1 MAGPLNHIRVL
12 DLSRILAGPW
22 AGQTLADL
30 GAEVIKVERPG
41 IGDDTRGWGPPF
53 LNDVNDQPTTDAAY
67 FLSANRGKKSVS
79 IDFTQAAGS
88 ELICRLAKQSD
99 ILLENFKVGG
109 LAKYGLDYETL
120 KKINPRLIYCS
131 ITGFGQTGPYRQRAG
146 YDFLIQGMGGLM
158 SVTGEPDGE
167 PGGGPMKVGVAIV
180 DIFTGMY
187 ASTAVLAAL
196 AHRERTGEGQ
206 HIDLA
211 LLDVQVATLANQAM
225 NYLVSGNEPQR
236 LGNAHPNIVP
246 YQALATSDGHIIL
259 AVGNDRQFSKF
270 CALTGRPELAGDSR
284 FNSNAGRV
292 KNRKI
297 LIPILEQTLQQRKS
311 SEWMT
316 LLEGADIPCGPINTL
331 AEVFSDPQVESRQ
344 MRIELEHR
352 RGGKIALVGSPM
364 KFSSSPVKYSQAP
377 PILGEHNME
386 ILGELLGLSEQERQK
401 LTEDGVI
408 DTCLS
413 PAQLIQ
419 QTES

>member
-1 MAGPLNHIRVL
+1 MAGPLSHIRVL

-41 IGDDTRGWGPPF
+41 VGDDTRGWGPPF
-53 LNDVNDQPTTDAAY
+53 LTDSEGNPTTDAAY
-67 FLSANRGKKSVS
+67 FLSANRGKKSVC
-79 IDFTQAAGS
+79 IDFTRPAGR
-88 ELICRLAKQSD
+88 ELICRLAEQSD

-120 KKINPRLIYCS
+120 KQINPRLIYCS

-146 YDFLIQGMGGLM
+146 YDFLIQGMGGMM

-187 ASTAVLAAL
+187 ASTSVLAAL

-225 NYLVSGNEPQR
+225 NYLTSGCEPQR

-246 YQALATSDGHIIL
+246 YQALATADGHIIL
-259 AVGNDRQFSKF
+259 AIGNDGQFRKF
-270 CALTGRPELAGDSR
+270 CSLAGHSELADDPR
-284 FNSNAGRV
+284 FVSNAARV
-292 KNRKI
+292 ENRKV
-297 LIPILEQTLQQRKS
+297 LIPILEQALLRRDSTD
-311 SEWMT
+311 WT
-316 LLEGADIPCGPINTL
+316 NLLEGEGIPCGPINTL
-331 AEVFSDPQVESRQ
+331 AEVFSDPQIEARQ
-344 MRIELEHR
+344 MRIELEHQQA
-352 RGGKIALVGSPM
+352 GKISLVGSPM
-364 KFSSSPVKYSQAP
+364 KFSQTPVEYHQAP
-377 PILGEHNME
+377 PFLGEHNTE
-386 ILGELLGLSEQERQK
+386 ILGDLLGLSEQERLQMAAEGIVGACPP
-401 LTEDGVI
+401 LT
-408 DTCLS
+408 
-413 PAQLIQ
+413 QLD
-419 QTES
+419 QTGR